1 MILEPFR
8 LIKSSYSN
16 DHTVSSQVVFIVCFY
31 FSQAI
36 SMALW
41 WGSRQKYL
49 QWINSSPSACIDL
62 IQTPYNLQQ
71 NTGGNQATIYN

>member
-16 DHTVSSQVVFIVCFY
+16 DHTVSSQVVVIACFY

-36 SMALW
+36 SMAHEV
-41 WGSRQKYL
+41 QDKNIYKC
-49 QWINSSPSACIDL
+49 INSSPSACIDL

-71 NTGGNQATIYN
+71 NASGNQATIYN

>member
-1 MILEPFR
+1 MLEPFR

-16 DHTVSSQVVFIVCFY
+16 DHTVSSKVVVIVCFY

-36 SMALW
+36 SMAHEV
-41 WGSRQKYL
+41 QDKNIYKC
-49 QWINSSPSACIDL
+49 INSSPSACIDL

-71 NTGGNQATIYN
+71 NASGNQATIYN